1 MKPFKR
7 ILVPVDGSATSRA
20 GLERAIGLAKAGR
33 ARLRLVHVV
42 DENAVM
48 QGIEPALNVG
58 DLLDGLVEDGR
69 KIVAESAAVAR
80 RRGVKAD
87 TVLYELHIGRVADRI
102 LREAAKWRAD
112 VIVMGTHGRGGL
124 GRLVMGSDA
133 ESVVRESR
141 VPVLLVKA
149 RAGGKRR

>member
-1 MKPFKR
+1 MKLFKR
-7 ILVPVDGSATSRA
+7 ILVPVDGSATSRS
-20 GLERAIGLAKAGR
+20 GLERAIALAKASR
-33 ARLRLVHVV
+33 ARIRLLHIV

-58 DLLDGLVEDGR
+58 DLLDELMEDGR
-69 KIVAESAAVAR
+69 KILAQSEAVAR
-80 RRGVKAD
+80 RRGIRAE

-112 VIVMGTHGRGGL
+112 VIVMGTHGRGGI

-133 ESVVRESR
+133 ESVVREAR
-141 VPVLLVKA
+141 VPVLLVKS
-149 RAGGKRR
+149 RAAGKRR